1 MTSPNTPAAAAEQRP
16 EATPSRNGSNL
27 SDRVRSLRLSD
38 KSQSGGGSRGSVIPW
53 TLCALLVLVTA
64 AFGYRA
70 YMVAPVVTESSPAA
84 DAPKSPSAPG
94 SGTAS
99 SSASSGDLAL
109 EVKGFVAPIHQI
121 QVSPKISGQ
130 LVWLH
135 DKFEEGAIFQKGDVL
150 AKIEAV
156 EYQSDYD
163 HAKANLAAAE
173 QRCKEQETGNRPQE
187 IAQAKADLEEQ
198 KANLEQLRL
207 DLKRN
212 VQLAS
217 TSAAAARD
225 YELAKYSF
233 DAMDRRVAR
242 LQSAY
247 ELMVEGARSERKL
260 AAKADVEQAKAD
272 LAKAEWRL
280 KNTEIVAPVTGTI
293 LKKQAELGNLVN
305 PSAFS
310 NGLSASLCDMAD
322 LTQLEIEVKVLERDR
337 TSVFVGQKCWIMPEA
352 FQRDDAFRKDH
363 PRGYEGVISRILP
376 AADRSANAILVR
388 VKVLFSDEEVRL
400 YKKEGKWS
408 YFSPDMSATV
418 SFLKKSAK

>member
-1 MTSPNTPAAAAEQRP
+1 MTSPTPPAAAAEPRP
-16 EATPSRNGSNL
+16 DATPSRNGSDL

-38 KSQSGGGSRGSVIPW
+38 KAQSGGARGSVIPW

-70 YMVAPVVTESSPAA
+70 YMVTPTATESAPPA
-84 DAPKSPSAPG
+84 DGPKSPGASGPGTSATSAP
-94 SGTAS
+94 SGE
-99 SSASSGDLAL
+99 LAL
-109 EVKGFVAPIHQI
+109 EVKGYVTPVHQI

-163 HAKANLAAAE
+163 HAKAYLAAAE
-173 QRCKEQETGNRPQE
+173 QRCREQETGNRPQE

-217 TSAAAARD
+217 TSATAARD
-225 YELAKYSF
+225 YELAKYGY
-233 DAMDRRVAR
+233 DAMERRVAR

-247 ELMVEGARSERKL
+247 DLMVEGAREERKL
-260 AAKADVEQAKAD
+260 AAKADVAQARAD

-280 KNTEIVAPVTGTI
+280 ENTVIKAPVSGTI
-293 LKKQAELGNLVN
+293 LEKKAELGNLVN

-310 NGLSASLCDMAD
+310 NGLAASLCDMAD
-322 LTQLEIEVKVLERDR
+322 LSQLEVDVKVSERDR
-337 TSVFVGQKCWIMPEA
+337 PRVFKGQKCWVVPDA
-352 FQRDDAFRKDH
+352 FVRDDEFKKTH
-363 PRGYEGVISRILP
+363 PRGFEGVVSRIMP
-376 AADRSANAILVR
+376 KGDRANSAIPVR
-388 VKVLFSDEEVRL
+388 VLITIPKGEEGVYL
-400 YKKEGKWS
+400 V
-408 YFSPDMSATV
+408 PDMNATV
-418 SFLKKSAK
+418 SFLTKSAK